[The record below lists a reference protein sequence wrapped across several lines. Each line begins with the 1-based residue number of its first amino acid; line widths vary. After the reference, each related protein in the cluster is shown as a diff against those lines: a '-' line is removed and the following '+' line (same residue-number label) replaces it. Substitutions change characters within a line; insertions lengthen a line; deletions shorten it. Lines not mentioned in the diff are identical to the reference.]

1 MAITSSVE
9 DTSHE
14 NDENNSESEH
24 KQEVKKWS
32 FVEKSYGRRE
42 GDHIPLIHA
51 VVSHLAKVAM
61 IIRKKKTLEDV
72 QKETIQAK
80 KKSFSGTS
88 RKRRR
93 GSSKTV
99 LHNQLTATISVG
111 NPTRYDRIWE

>member
-24 KQEVKKWS
+24 KQEGKKWS

-61 IIRKKKTLEDV
+61 IIRKKK
-72 QKETIQAK
+72 
-80 KKSFSGTS
+80 
-88 RKRRR
+88 
-93 GSSKTV
+93 
-99 LHNQLTATISVG
+99 H
-111 NPTRYDRIWE
+111 